1 MTAISITPGYP
12 NFSDTDGSALNDGYV
27 YIGLEYQ
34 DPITAP
40 TGAFWDEAFQ
50 IPADQP
56 LRTSGGY
63 IVRNGSPAA
72 VYTGAAYSILVQN
85 KNLVT
90 VYNAPSAVITNV
102 TNTVEEITQ
111 YQGAHATDPIARNDG
126 TPLQVGDLY
135 FNTVVNE
142 LKVWSGSTWVPASPG
157 SVTVEDFT
165 GTGAQTAFNLATAP
179 VAENN
184 TQIYIDGVYQQKD
197 TYSLAG
203 ATVNFSTAPP
213 INSGIEVVSFSIA
226 SLGTVDAAN
235 VSYNEG
241 GTGAVNRSV
250 QAKLQESVSVK
261 DFGAVGDGVTDDTA
275 AIQAAID
282 YAKTVVNASI
292 NYAITVTAV
301 VHFPAGTYATSGI
314 TIYKGVILKGESA
327 AVVQLKHTGTGL
339 SSDIITT
346 DVGTPTEKAC
356 VKGMWLKGNGVTNT
370 RYGIR
375 MDKCYYTNEVDDVV
389 ITDCQ
394 YGMYL
399 TDCWT
404 FQLKNSTLRGNS
416 YGVYWDD
423 ANAAIIS
430 HCRIEYNT
438 NYNLNSPA
446 SNSLRIEST
455 AFQGAVDGDS
465 VTLQN
470 CNGTTIDTCDFEDN
484 NRSDGGYADLN
495 IQGSV
500 VTIQGGFWAQTNTP
514 PRSTGIAIT
523 ANVGILSLDGV
534 MITPGAVYNKGL
546 VLTYNAAWGDTVLN
560 ATQLGAGGLDI
571 TAYEGAIS
579 YSAIGGTNVPS
590 RHVFL
595 GPKEWTKGGGIEV
608 GNKDYSSAIIHP
620 DTRSTLYDQEAL
632 LIIDPSLNTAT
643 SSDYT
648 AQFNTITQTAKVQGV
663 WNKAFYLGSYA
674 LWVDATGDL
683 RINNGVPASD
693 TDGTVVGTQ
702 S

>member
-571 TAYEGAIS
+571 TTYAGAIS
-579 YSAIGGTNVPS
+579 YSAIGGANVPS
-590 RHVFL
+590 KHTFL

-620 DTRSTLYDQEAL
+620 DTRSTLYDEEAL

-648 AQFNTITQTAKVQGV
+648 AQFNTITQTTKVQGV

-674 LWVDATGDL
+674 LWVDSTGDL
-683 RINNGVPASD
+683 RINNGVPTSD

>member
-1 MTAISITPGYP
+1 MSLTKARNQMILGAPVNILDYGA
-12 NFSDTDGSALNDGYV
+12 D
-27 YIGLEYQ
+27 
-34 DPITAP
+34 P
-40 TGAFWDEAFQ
+40 TG
-50 IPADQP
+50 
-56 LRTSGGY
+56 S
-63 IVRNGSPAA
+63 
-72 VYTGAAYSILVQN
+72 
-85 KNLVT
+85 
-90 VYNAPSAVITNV
+90 
-102 TNTVEEITQ
+102 
-111 YQGAHATDPIARNDG
+111 TD
-126 TPLQVGDLY
+126 
-135 FNTVVNE
+135 
-142 LKVWSGSTWVPASPG
+142 S
-157 SVTVEDFT
+157 
-165 GTGAQTAFNLATAP
+165 
-179 VAENN
+179 
-184 TQIYIDGVYQQKD
+184 
-197 TYSLAG
+197 
-203 ATVNFSTAPP
+203 
-213 INSGIEVVSFSIA
+213 
-226 SLGTVDAAN
+226 
-235 VSYNEG
+235 
-241 GTGAVNRSV
+241 
-250 QAKLQESVSVK
+250 
-261 DFGAVGDGVTDDTA
+261 TA

-282 YAKTVVNASI
+282 YAKTIVNASL
-292 NYAITVTAV
+292 NYAITVTSIV
-301 VHFPAGTYATSGI
+301 DFPAGTYLTSGL

-346 DVGTPTEKAC
+346 DVGTPAEKAC

-394 YGMYL
+394 YAMYL

-514 PRSTGIAIT
+514 SRSTGIAIT
-523 ANVGILSLDGV
+523 ANVGVLSLDGV
-534 MITPGAVYNKGL
+534 MIAPGAVYNKGL

-590 RHVFL
+590 KHTFL

-643 SSDYT
+643 SSNYT
-648 AQFNTITQTAKVQGV
+648 AQFNTITQTTKVQGV
-663 WNKAFYLGSYA
+663 WNKALYLGSYA
-674 LWVDATGDL
+674 LWVDTTGDL

-693 TDGTVVGTQ
+693 TDGTVVGAQT
-702 S
+702 